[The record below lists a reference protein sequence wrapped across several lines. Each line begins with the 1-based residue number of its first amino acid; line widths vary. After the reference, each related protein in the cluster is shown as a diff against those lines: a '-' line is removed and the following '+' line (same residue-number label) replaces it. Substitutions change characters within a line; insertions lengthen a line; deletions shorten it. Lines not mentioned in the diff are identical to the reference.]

1 MRLLLLAVVPA
12 VFLAGCSSSADR
24 QQEVAIATSDK
35 AQDILGINL
44 LLSDLRDRRES
55 TSLRAWSFKLTN
67 NENENVKVR
76 AVPSFVSQDGRDLG
90 GAAESQEVELLPGKS
105 HDFYFK
111 APTGEVARLVVRFER
126 K

>member
-1 MRLLLLAVVPA
+1 MRPTLAFLAFA
-12 VFLAGCSSSADR
+12 VFLAGCSSSANP

-35 AQDILGINL
+35 AQDILGISL

-55 TSLRAWSFKLTN
+55 TSLRAWSFRLTN
-67 NENENVKVR
+67 NEKENVSVR
-76 AVPSFVSQDGRDLG
+76 AVPAFVSQDGRDLG
-90 GAAESQEVELLPGKS
+90 GSAEARTVELLPGKS